1 MIARERR
8 FVIFVHGRRCVEHRQ
23 RPRRASVCCTFFLAT
38 FVDWV
43 LATGPSDVHAQ
54 PPTPLSSPAS
64 VCSQDDPAPETYAR
78 ANALFEDGNR
88 ALADGLFKRAVTLY
102 RQALTHWDHAF
113 VRYNLALALLEL
125 GQPIAAHANITHALR
140 CPDDLGQDRH
150 EQARSYQ
157 RMLERQLAR
166 IEVTC
171 TEPGANVRLDGAL
184 VVQCPGRRTQLIAPG
199 PHQLVASKRGHRDR
213 VETLSLPPGA
223 ERSARITIDPIPPPA
238 PAQPQ
243 RRWAQWKPWV
253 VVAAG
258 GLVAGAGGVLHWRS
272 SAELSRADSVL
283 QDLEC
288 SGRSAGEG
296 VVDGC
301 TAAERDDD
309 VDVYRNRGLRQQRL
323 ALGAYVV
330 GGGALVT
337 GAFLVYANRPRLPPR
352 SSERRGDSPRATV
365 VPRVGPSSIGL
376 AVHIHY

>member
-1 MIARERR
+1 MSARQNR
-8 FVIFVHGRRCVEHRQ
+8 FAAC
-23 RPRRASVCCTFFLAT
+23 LA
-38 FVDWV
+38 WI
-43 LATGPSDVHAQ
+43 LAVGSSGAHAQ
-54 PPTPLSSPAS
+54 PTTPLSSPAR
-64 VCSQDDPAPETYAR
+64 VCFQDAPAPETYAR

-102 RQALTHWDHAF
+102 RQALTYWDHAF

-125 GQPIAAHANITHALR
+125 GQPIAAHASMTRAVR
-140 CPDDLGQDRH
+140 CPDDLGQDRY

-184 VVQCPGRRTQLIAPG
+184 VVQCPGQRTQLIVPG

-223 ERSARITIDPIPPPA
+223 ERTARIAIDPIPPPA

-253 VVAAG
+253 LVAAG

-309 VDVYRNRGLRQQRL
+309 VDVYRNRGLWQQRL

-352 SSERRGDSPRATV
+352 SPERRGDSPRATV
-365 VPRVGPSSIGL
+365 VPRVGPSSVGL

>member
-258 GLVAGAGGVLHWRS
+258 GLVAGAGGVMHWRS
-272 SAELSRADSVL
+272 SAEFSRADSVL
-283 QDLEC
+283 QGLEC

-301 TAAERDDD
+301 TAAERDND
-309 VDVYRNRGLRQQRL
+309 VDLYRNRGLWQQRL
-323 ALGAYVV
+323 
-330 GGGALVT
+330 
-337 GAFLVYANRPRLPPR
+337 
-352 SSERRGDSPRATV
+352 
-365 VPRVGPSSIGL
+365 
-376 AVHIHY
+376 